1 VRTLLQSNVHTVVL
15 SGDNELTSGAI
26 AFGCGML
33 DSEDLLYCDL
43 QVAGRGKKRIVVR
56 SRDSL
61 SENRDVIGSMGVYVP
76 EDGVESN

>member
-1 VRTLLQSNVHTVVL
+1 MRSNVHTVVL

-33 DSEDLLYCDL
+33 DKVDLLYCDL
-43 QVAGRGKKRIVVR
+43 LVDSRGKKKIAVR

-61 SENRDVIGSMGVYVP
+61 SENREGISDMGVYLP
-76 EDGVESN
+76 ETSFSNDQMS

>member
-1 VRTLLQSNVHTVVL
+1 
-15 SGDNELTSGAI
+15 
-26 AFGCGML
+26 ML